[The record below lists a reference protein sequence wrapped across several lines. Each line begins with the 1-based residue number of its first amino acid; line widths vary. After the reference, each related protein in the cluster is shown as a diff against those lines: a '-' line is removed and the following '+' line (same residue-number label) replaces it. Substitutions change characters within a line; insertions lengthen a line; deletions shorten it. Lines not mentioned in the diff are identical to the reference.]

1 MIGEVLTDQR
11 NCVWRLFH
19 DDCASQDLGCRAKG
33 HKIIQVPFDETAQD
47 LECNVKMPVIKT
59 VSFLIG
65 QYFVVAS
72 STSALSFFSNLL
84 NLYYMLLSVVCG
96 HCHRHLSL
104 LHLGTSHGHLC
115 SISALCGHLS
125 KLKAAM
131 KGALSCTS
139 WLLFCVKYVHTVWG
153 GLLKLAARNCSSL

>member
-59 VSFLIG
+59 VCFLIG

-115 SISALCGHLS
+115 SISALCGHLW
-125 KLKAAM
+125 KLKAAT

-139 WLLFCVKYVHTVWG
+139 WLLFCVKYVHTVSG
-153 GLLKLAARNCSSL
+153 CLKLAVRNCSSL